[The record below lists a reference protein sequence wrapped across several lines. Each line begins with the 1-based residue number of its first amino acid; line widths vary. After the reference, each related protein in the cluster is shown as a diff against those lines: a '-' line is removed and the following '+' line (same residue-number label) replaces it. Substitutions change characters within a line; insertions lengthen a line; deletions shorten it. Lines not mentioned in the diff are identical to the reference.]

1 MSINLDE
8 IISGSNSVDDLL
20 GALTQESA
28 GATKTSAQL
37 SQLYAAA
44 EGVSNSG
51 GWLEKLKGA
60 VSPKSTAG
68 AVLYDQLY
76 KKYYTDT
83 IGSDSGEPVS
93 KEQFIKAIEERK
105 AKGNKTTKQEDQG

>member
-1 MSINLDE
+1 MAINLDE
-8 IISGSNSVDDLL
+8 IISSSNSVDDLL

-44 EGVSNSG
+44 SGVANSG
-51 GWLEKLKGA
+51 SWLDKLKEA
-60 VSPKSTAG
+60 VSPKSAAG
-68 AVLYDQLY
+68 TVLYDQLY

-93 KEQFIKAIEERK
+93 KEEFIKAIEERK
-105 AKGNKTTKQEDQG
+105 AKGTKQADRG

>member
-8 IISGSNSVDDLL
+8 LISSSNSVDDLL
-20 GALTQESA
+20 GALKSESA
-28 GATKTSAQL
+28 GATKSSAQL

-51 GWLEKLKGA
+51 SWMDKLKEA
-60 VSPKSTAG
+60 VSPKSTTG
-68 AVLYDQLY
+68 TLQYDALY

-83 IGSDSGEPVS
+83 LGSDQEPVS
-93 KEQFIKAIEERK
+93 KEEFIKAIEDRK
-105 AKGNKTTKQEDQG
+105 AKGTQRAAG